1 MKKRYGK
8 LVRDKIPAIIRA
20 NDEIPNIRTMD
31 TDEYRRE
38 LLYKL
43 IEEAEEVRQA
53 GNNSDSEAA
62 FIRELADLAE
72 VFDTTL
78 EEFGISK
85 ETLEQEQGKR
95 RTERGGFKDKIF
107 LESVQKG

>member
-8 LVRDKIPAIIRA
+8 LNRDNVPNIIRA
-20 NDEIPNIRTMD
+20 NGETPNVRVMN

-53 GNNSDSEAA
+53 GYDPEGIE
-62 FIRELADLAE
+62 FVTELADLKE
-72 VFDTTL
+72 IL
-78 EEFGISK
+78 EAVLTEFEIK
-85 ETLEQEQGKR
+85 QELLEKLREDR
-95 RTERGGFKDKIF
+95 LAERGGFAEKIF
-107 LESVQKG
+107 LESVQ